1 MAQIKYCKGF
11 FHFIVLKVLNSMQ
24 LNVNKVTAIVSVP
37 CSLAFEY
44 SLSLCIYLKMGK
56 LLCFYCSM
64 F

>member
-24 LNVNKVTAIVSVP
+24 LNVNKVSVP

-44 SLSLCIYLKMGK
+44 SLILCIYLKMGK
-56 LLCFYCSM
+56 LLCIYCSM